1 MIEFAKH
8 EPRINNE
15 RVFILGRSLG
25 GAVATHTGAVIAE
38 DESTIVKGII
48 LENTFTSVSKIADNL
63 FGFLRLIPSIKQ
75 KMLRLQ
81 WDSEA
86 EISKVKAPI
95 LFVSGEVDQLSKIFL
110 HFFQKIKNP
119 KILVTVPSQD
129 DARAEKCCNKS

>member
-95 LFVSGEVDQLSKIFL
+95 LFVSGEVDQLCPAKMTQELRSAATKAKF
-110 HFFQKIKNP
+110 
-119 KILVTVPSQD
+119 
-129 DARAEKCCNKS
+129 